1 MKNILFVDDEPMV
14 LRGIERSLSHRSK
27 EWTMRF
33 ASSGA
38 KALEALAAG
47 PCDVVV
53 TDMRMPGMT
62 GAELLVEVMK
72 HYPSVA
78 RIVLSGQADQKLV
91 LQCVTTAHQYLSKPC
106 EPVALI
112 AAVSRMLELQ
122 VLMQSEGLR
131 SLIARLDRL
140 PSCPDL
146 YRKITTALALPNVEL
161 HDIGAIVEKDMA
173 MTAKLLKIVNS
184 AFFGLSHHVDSAAEA
199 VNYLGIEVLKSLILT
214 VRFFDCGR
222 QMERAGLNADAL
234 WRQAALTASA
244 ARVIARMEN
253 QPSAL
258 QENAYTAGML
268 HNCGLLIMAE
278 NIPESLAEVI
288 TDARKHNAP
297 LGSFERQRYGATDA
311 EIGGYLLGLWGLPM
325 SIVESVIF
333 HSTAVVAGGPRCFG
347 TPTIV
352 HAAQC
357 LVGERIKT
365 IEGVPT
371 NPLNIEW
378 LTELGLAD
386 RVPEWR
392 QAVAEII
399 EGPN

>member
-33 ASSGA
+33 ATSGQI
-38 KALEALAAG
+38 ALQALAAG

-62 GAELLVEVMK
+62 GAELLVEVMRS
-72 HYPSVA
+72 YPSVA

-106 EPVALI
+106 EPTALI
-112 AAVSRMLELQ
+112 AAVSRMLDLQ
-122 VLMQSEGLR
+122 RFMKSEGLR
-131 SLIARLDRL
+131 GLVARLDRL

-146 YRKITTALALPNVEL
+146 YRQINAALASNTVEL
-161 HDIGAIVEKDMA
+161 HDIGSIVEKDMA

-184 AFFGLSHHVDSAAEA
+184 AFFGLSHHVDNAAEA

-222 QMERAGLNADAL
+222 QLERAGLNADAL
-234 WRQAALTASA
+234 WRQAALAAAA
-244 ARVIARMEN
+244 ARAVARLEN
-253 QPSAL
+253 QPSAM

-278 NIPESLAEVI
+278 NMPESLVEVV
-288 TDARKHNAP
+288 TAARQRHEP
-297 LGSFERQRYGATDA
+297 LDTFERQRYGATGA
-311 EIGGYLLGLWGLPM
+311 EVGGYLLGLWGLPM
-325 SIVESVIF
+325 SIVESVVF
-333 HSTAVVAGGPRCFG
+333 HATAITDGPRSFG

-352 HAAQC
+352 HVAQA

-365 IEGVPT
+365 IEGVPSS
-371 NPLNIEW
+371 PLNLEW
-378 LTELGLAD
+378 IAELGLSD
-386 RVPEWR
+386 RIPVWR
-392 QAVAEII
+392 EAVAEVID
-399 EGPN
+399 GRS